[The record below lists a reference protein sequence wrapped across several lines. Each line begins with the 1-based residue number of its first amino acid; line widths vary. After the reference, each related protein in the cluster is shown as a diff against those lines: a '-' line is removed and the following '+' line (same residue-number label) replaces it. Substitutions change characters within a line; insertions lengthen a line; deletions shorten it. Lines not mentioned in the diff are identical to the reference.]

1 MKQKQSENQIKIS
14 VIMPVYKVEE
24 YVSKAIES
32 ILHQRDQKGEAFA
45 QWEMILIDDGTPDR
59 SGEICDSY
67 AGRDGRITV
76 IHQENSGAPA
86 ARNHGIQKA
95 KGEYLY
101 FMDSDDWCEPTMLSD
116 LYTLAKSHDSQLV
129 ISGFYIDTYY
139 DLKRG
144 KYITGNYI
152 PEDGVFRSKEAFQEN
167 AYQLFDKNMLYS
179 PWNKLYLREYI
190 VEHNLLFPETFWDDF
205 PFVLSVIRD
214 IERVSVTSKQYYHFL
229 RARTE
234 SETARYVSGMYQKR
248 QEEHQWMMDLYDRW
262 NLWEKTE
269 NREMVSRR
277 YLDRLIGCFENLTNP
292 NCKLTL
298 KEKWAEGRRM
308 LKASEVEDALKD
320 AKPRST
326 YGKVMY
332 LPIRWKSLPL
342 IMLEA
347 KVITWVK
354 EHNMKVFARLKTNR

>member
-1 MKQKQSENQIKIS
+1 MKQRLPDNHIKIS

-32 ILHQRDQKGEAFA
+32 ILEQRNRGGDSFS
-45 QWEMILIDDGTPDR
+45 QWEMILVDDGSPDKA
-59 SGEICDSY
+59 GDICDSY
-67 AGRDGRITV
+67 AEKDSRIIV
-76 IHQENSGAPA
+76 IHQENAGAPA
-86 ARNHGIQKA
+86 ARNTAIKIA

-116 LYTLAKSHDSQLV
+116 LYMLAKCYDSQLV

-139 DLKRG
+139 DLQKG
-144 KYITGNYI
+144 KYITGDYV
-152 PEDGVFRSKEAFQEN
+152 PEDAVYQSKEEFRNN
-167 AYQLFDKNMLYS
+167 AYKLFDKNMLYP

-190 VEHNLLFPETFWDDF
+190 LDNNLFFPQTFWDDF

-214 IERVSVTSKQYYHFL
+214 IDKVSVTSRQYYHFL

-234 SETARYVSGMYQKR
+234 SETSKYVPSMYQKR
-248 QEEHQWMMDLYDRW
+248 QEEHQWMIGIFCYW
-262 NLWEKTE
+262 NIWEKQE

-292 NCKLTL
+292 NCKLKS
-298 KEKWAEGRRM
+298 KEKWEAGRAM
-308 LKASEVEDALKD
+308 LCASEVDEALKY
-320 AKPRST
+320 AKPRSI
-326 YGKVMY
+326 YGKLMY
-332 LPIRWKSLPL
+332 IPIRWKCLSL

-347 KVITWVK
+347 GVITWVK
-354 EHNMKVFARLKTNR
+354 QHNMQIFAKLKTNR